1 MRDTAGFGG
10 KGEPYRLL
18 AGSSPGFWL
27 LMYDGGQEH
36 AVVPALCIQ
45 YTGYEF
51 SLTYLVFDIKSK
63 FLLIGCHGRV
73 YSTF

>member
-27 LMYDGGQEH
+27 LMYDGGQEQWCQPS
-36 AVVPALCIQ
+36 ASNTQAMSIA
-45 YTGYEF
+45 
-51 SLTYLVFDIKSK
+51 
-63 FLLIGCHGRV
+63 
-73 YSTF
+73 